1 MAFIPELSASKVAG
15 FLGLHKYQDPAEIAY
30 ELLCKHPSTKARIL
44 QLEAAEAR
52 RPYSAVVSEI
62 LREGP
67 IQDCVAG
74 GLKAAKTTSNLPEV
88 LEEVRL
94 QAALVLDLRRD
105 GFSPELR
112 ARLAEEVKGKVMK
125 QRGLNNEDSILN
137 TYEAARDVKV
147 TERNT
152 KTIKK
157 DFGAF
162 RLVGR
167 CDGYVASENRIV
179 DSKDRTRMWPTV
191 PLYDEIQLRCYM
203 AMYGATESELIERF
217 PNGQTRH
224 TLYTAD
230 PEKWASL
237 QSGLERGVEKLRAA
251 VDNEEELKR
260 IIVQATV
267 CTQSNGGAASHP
279 SAPRVVRRET
289 LGDL

>member
-1 MAFIPELSASKVAG
+1 
-15 FLGLHKYQDPAEIAY
+15 
-30 ELLCKHPSTKARIL
+30 
-44 QLEAAEAR
+44 
-52 RPYSAVVSEI
+52 
-62 LREGP
+62 
-67 IQDCVAG
+67 
-74 GLKAAKTTSNLPEV
+74 
-88 LEEVRL
+88 
-94 QAALVLDLRRD
+94 
-105 GFSPELR
+105 
-112 ARLAEEVKGKVMK
+112 
-125 QRGLNNEDSILN
+125 
-137 TYEAARDVKV
+137 
-147 TERNT
+147 
-152 KTIKK
+152 
-157 DFGAF
+157 
-162 RLVGR
+162 
-167 CDGYVASENRIV
+167 
-179 DSKDRTRMWPTV
+179 MWPTV

-267 CTQSNGGAASHP
+267 CTQYNGGAASHP